1 MVKVITKKTSKSQF
15 AQTTAVS
22 TSCTT
27 PVSTSCATPVS
38 TSCATPV
45 STSCAT
51 PGCYN
56 IITTSTANSK
66 ITLFCL
72 AVFWNQV
79 MAIFYV

>member
-51 PGCYN
+51 PVS
-56 IITTSTANSK
+56 TSCATPGWLVKYDHLNEK
-66 ITLFCL
+66 MYTH
-72 AVFWNQV
+72 
-79 MAIFYV
+79 AIW

>member
-22 TSCTT
+22 TSCT
-27 PVSTSCATPVS
+27 TPVS